1 VVHGLSANSFAVGGG
16 GGLARAGNSLRIRPT
31 ETLVGLEDAVPLPAV
46 TFQPRLR
53 GAPPPVTV
61 PQEAIDAEIEGSW
74 TIRLDISAAGVV
86 VRARMKSHVGYG
98 IDEACV
104 AAWSQTR
111 WRPAR
116 KNGSPVAVL
125 NVPKKCTLTALD

>member
-1 VVHGLSANSFAVGGG
+1 M
-16 GGLARAGNSLRIRPT
+16 ARAGNSLRTRPT
-31 ETLVGLEDAVPLPAV
+31 EELLGLEDAVPLPAV

-53 GAPPPVTV
+53 GAPPQVVV

-74 TIRLDISAAGVV
+74 TIRLDISAEGVV
-86 VRARMKSHVGYG
+86 VRARMKSRVGYG

-104 AAWSQTR
+104 AAWTQTR

-116 KNGSPVAVL
+116 KNGNPVAVL
-125 NVPKKCTLTALD
+125 NVPKKCTLTAID